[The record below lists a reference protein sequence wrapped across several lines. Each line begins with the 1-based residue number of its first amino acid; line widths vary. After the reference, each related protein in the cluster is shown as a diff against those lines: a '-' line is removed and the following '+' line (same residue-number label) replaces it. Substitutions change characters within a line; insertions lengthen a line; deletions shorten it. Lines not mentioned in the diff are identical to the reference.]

1 MRPKGLCLHG
11 KGDIVP
17 VIIGVK
23 QDRQVLKGGKVLPE
37 AVGVFTKQTA
47 ILLISAFQ
55 QLPIGH
61 VKCLGHQL
69 QQSFPLKAPAVEGLE
84 GVIGYLIVPAVFQD
98 VEGGLQ
104 LGIRLAVLG
113 VSQGQGIGRHGVPM
127 FPQLRHPAGD
137 IQSGLFL
144 HIPSPPNL
152 SSKIGAGLNARPP
165 VVAMVAMEEQL
176 RQMLTAAAATHP
188 GAPGSPGPAWPGR
201 TGSECCSWYRP
212 SSRRPRQCPGWWTRH
227 PGCSPA

>member
-1 MRPKGLCLHG
+1 MCIR
-11 KGDIVP
+11 DR
-17 VIIGVK
+17 
-23 QDRQVLKGGKVLPE
+23 DRQVLKGGKVLPE

-104 LGIRLAVLG
+104 LDRKSTRL
-113 VSQGQGIGRHGVPM
+113 
-127 FPQLRHPAGD
+127 
-137 IQSGLFL
+137 
-144 HIPSPPNL
+144 N
-152 SSKIGAGLNARPP
+152 SSHRL
-165 VVAMVAMEEQL
+165 
-176 RQMLTAAAATHP
+176 
-188 GAPGSPGPAWPGR
+188 
-201 TGSECCSWYRP
+201 
-212 SSRRPRQCPGWWTRH
+212 
-227 PGCSPA
+227 